1 MSGFD
6 AKEGLVHFLFAEPD
20 DYYLESLLKLDLMQF
35 LYYSIKSQE
44 YDGIYFLKQ
53 ENTVKTFL
61 GSKEE
66 ISVYCLDQK
75 SVDEFPAET
84 GYLGG
89 QVARSDTVQ
98 GKYRMYGIR
107 GRKEIMTSRIQMM
120 IKKDQNYAFVMPL
133 NMMKNLLHTGTFRD
147 TLLNAVNENKDNM
160 MIVLTA
166 SKAAENSFGELCSL
180 AQEEPFLFKE
190 IADIL
195 KSKEKLSFYQNMKL
209 KYGDRMQ
216 VWNQMDLESILSMV
230 HRMVL
235 SGEFQGDESRWKE
248 YADLLYIYASDP
260 AVRAELRPFMEKGA
274 SRYLRAMRKSLDSGR
289 TWDKLNQMVVES
301 DGSWKEKALRI
312 RKIRGLRYPVF
323 MKENSTIN
331 AMNGLRKEL
340 EKQSAEYGIRWD
352 ENYKKVQRIMNHVR
366 TPWNVSNDYEDI
378 ENYAAQCVIQIEK
391 YADLYLLHT
400 PELRYSPVT
409 MILNDIWYKI
419 AYSGTPGETEEIQK
433 EKQKTFDATI
443 RMSVNFMEC
452 LNNYDRQKQE
462 MDTLI
467 EELKQNLE
475 QKENFKSSMYEGME
489 NSPLV
494 SDQKHKLKEFDTNI
508 AHAEEWIRRYQKSNE
523 ALLYNI
529 QKLKDMLDAANLGL
543 TQLTGSGTT
552 DMKELLGRLN
562 SLNDLVQKQMAE
574 SNITGQEPDNK
585 MDELFAIRKVE
596 VHKYGI

>member
-1 MSGFD
+1 MSFR
-6 AKEGLVHFLFAEPD
+6 
-20 DYYLESLLKLDLMQF
+20 
-35 LYYSIKSQE
+35 
-44 YDGIYFLKQ
+44 
-53 ENTVKTFL
+53 
-61 GSKEE
+61 
-66 ISVYCLDQK
+66 
-75 SVDEFPAET
+75 ET
-84 GYLGG
+84 
-89 QVARSDTVQ
+89 
-98 GKYRMYGIR
+98 
-107 GRKEIMTSRIQMM
+107 
-120 IKKDQNYAFVMPL
+120 
-133 NMMKNLLHTGTFRD
+133 
-147 TLLNAVNENKDNM
+147 
-160 MIVLTA
+160 
-166 SKAAENSFGELCSL
+166 
-180 AQEEPFLFKE
+180 
-190 IADIL
+190 
-195 KSKEKLSFYQNMKL
+195 
-209 KYGDRMQ
+209 
-216 VWNQMDLESILSMV
+216 
-230 HRMVL
+230 
-235 SGEFQGDESRWKE
+235 

-289 TWDKLNQMVVES
+289 TWDKLNQMIVES
-301 DGSWKEKALRI
+301 DESWKEKALRI
-312 RKIRGLRYPVF
+312 RKIRGPRYPVF

>member
-6 AKEGLVHFLFAEPD
+6 AKEGLIHFLFAEPD

-89 QVARSDTVQ
+89 QVARSDTAQ

-147 TLLNAVNENKDNM
+147 TLLNEVNENKDNI

-248 YADLLYIYASDP
+248 YADLLYIYVSDP

-289 TWDKLNQMVVES
+289 TWDKLNQMIVES
-301 DGSWKEKALRI
+301 DESWKEKALRI
-312 RKIRGLRYPVF
+312 RKIRGPRYPVF

>member
-6 AKEGLVHFLFAEPD
+6 AKEGLIHFLFAEPD

-89 QVARSDTVQ
+89 QVARSDTAQ

-147 TLLNAVNENKDNM
+147 TLLNEVNENKDNI

-260 AVRAELRPFMEKGA
+260 AARAELRPFMEKGA

-289 TWDKLNQMVVES
+289 TWDKLNQMIVES
-301 DGSWKEKALRI
+301 DESWKEKALRI
-312 RKIRGLRYPVF
+312 RKIRGPRYPVF

-467 EELKQNLE
+467 EELKQNL
-475 QKENFKSSMYEGME
+475 
-489 NSPLV
+489 
-494 SDQKHKLKEFDTNI
+494 
-508 AHAEEWIRRYQKSNE
+508 
-523 ALLYNI
+523 
-529 QKLKDMLDAANLGL
+529 
-543 TQLTGSGTT
+543 
-552 DMKELLGRLN
+552 
-562 SLNDLVQKQMAE
+562 
-574 SNITGQEPDNK
+574 
-585 MDELFAIRKVE
+585 
-596 VHKYGI
+596 

>member
-6 AKEGLVHFLFAEPD
+6 AKEGLIHFLFAEPD

-89 QVARSDTVQ
+89 QVARSDTAQ

-260 AVRAELRPFMEKGA
+260 AVRVELRPFMEKGA

-312 RKIRGLRYPVF
+312 RKIRGPRYPVF

-331 AMNGLRKEL
+331 AMNGLKKEL

-543 TQLTGSGTT
+543 TQLTGSSTT

-562 SLNDLVQKQMAE
+562 SLNDLVQKQMAK

-585 MDELFAIRKVE
+585 MDELFATRKVE

>member
-6 AKEGLVHFLFAEPD
+6 AKEGLIHFLFAEPD

-89 QVARSDTVQ
+89 QVARSDTAQ

-147 TLLNAVNENKDNM
+147 TLLNEVNENKDNI

-209 KYGDRMQ
+209 KCGDRMQ

-260 AVRAELRPFMEKGA
+260 AARAELRPFMEKGA

-289 TWDKLNQMVVES
+289 TWDKLNQMIVES
-301 DGSWKEKALRI
+301 DESWKEKALRI
-312 RKIRGLRYPVF
+312 RKIRGPRYPVF

-467 EELKQNLE
+467 EQLKQNLE